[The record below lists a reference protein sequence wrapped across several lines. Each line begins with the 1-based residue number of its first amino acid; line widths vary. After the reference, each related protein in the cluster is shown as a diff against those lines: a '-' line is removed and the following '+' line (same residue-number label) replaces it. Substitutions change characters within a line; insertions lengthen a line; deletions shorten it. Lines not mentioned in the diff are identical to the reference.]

1 VDLIGQHAVRP
12 RRASGSAPL
21 SEEGSVMDL
30 ERLVARLDLDATQF
44 RAELDRVEREL
55 RRVDQTG
62 RQASDA

>member
-1 VDLIGQHAVRP
+1 M
-12 RRASGSAPL
+12 
-21 SEEGSVMDL
+21 EL
-30 ERLVARLDLDATQF
+30 ERLIAVMELRADRF